1 MYGLRAMM
9 KQIHLLIA
17 DPEAGVR
24 VTLKNH
30 AALEN
35 FATDEA
41 ADGIAALKL
50 FRRNDYHIIIMSA
63 NLPELD
69 AYHVCRQIRK
79 GSHTPI
85 IMLSAQSTEE
95 ERLFYF
101 EIGVDD
107 FIEKPFSCK
116 ELMARIHVL
125 LRHSANREDYMPRR
139 LVFDGLC
146 IDIASRVVFVD
157 GDAVMLTPKEYK
169 LLLFLAKNPHQA
181 MSREQILREV
191 WGEDFFGT
199 DRTVD
204 THIKT
209 IRESIKPYQDYIGTV
224 WGYGYIFKS

>member
-1 MYGLRAMM
+1 M
-9 KQIHLLIA
+9 KQIRFLIV
-17 DPEAGVR
+17 DPEAEVR
-24 VTLKNH
+24 ATLKTY

-35 FATDEA
+35 FAIDEA

-50 FRRNDYHIIIMSA
+50 FRRNDYHIIIMNA

-79 GSHTPI
+79 SSHAPI
-85 IMLSAQSTEE
+85 IMLSRQSNEE
-95 ERLFYF
+95 ERLLYF

-107 FIEKPFSCK
+107 FIEMPFSCK

-125 LRHSANREDYMPRR
+125 LRHSAHHEDYTPRR
-139 LVFDGLC
+139 LIFDGLC
-146 IDIASRVVFVD
+146 IDIAARVVFVD
-157 GDAVMLTPKEYK
+157 GEAITLTPKEYK
-169 LLLFLAKNPHQA
+169 LLLFLSKNPHQA

-209 IRESIKPYQDYIGTV
+209 LRESIRPYQDYIGTV